1 MARFE
6 NLYLLKSANFFFAK
20 ELIGFVIFFK
30 IFKHFKR
37 IETFFS
43 INLPIL

>member
-1 MARFE
+1 MKRCE
-6 NLYLLKSANFFFAK
+6 NHFFLKSVNFFKTK
-20 ELIGFVIFFK
+20 ESLGIAIVFK